1 MPNID
6 FLLDGGGDITLGRL
20 GPIRCAATACDADRT
35 LAMLVRRDG
44 ETLIQLLARLEAAID
59 LAIEEEIFID
69 EVNNGPDDRV

>member
-1 MPNID
+1 
-6 FLLDGGGDITLGRL
+6 
-20 GPIRCAATACDADRT
+20 
-35 LAMLVRRDG
+35 MLVRRDG